1 MARMANPI
9 NKALAQWLLDRRNE
23 GFSREEVRAL
33 LIEHQYVEEDAE
45 RACVIA
51 FDCPPDDLESLLDDD
66 LQAEAANQTA
76 TWIEG
81 FEPSARIKLAETQNA
96 IPSDHGDIKVV
107 CRSERPYVIGLAN
120 VMTAEECKELIE
132 YSRYRITRAMVV
144 SPIDGSDLVDDR
156 RTSELVMHSRGE
168 SPLIAKL
175 DERISQLTG
184 IPSDHGEG
192 LQVMRYGV
200 GAEYAPHYDYFALGS
215 LGERRHLKHGQRV
228 ASLVIYLNDVD
239 AGGETIFPYGD
250 LSIAPQT
257 GHASYFAYTDKDGR
271 CDGMS
276 FHGGAPVR
284 AGEKWIATMW
294 IRDRPY
300 VASE

>member
-1 MARMANPI
+1 MANPI
-9 NKALAQWLLDRRNE
+9 NKELAQWLRDRRAEN
-23 GFSREEVRAL
+23 FTRDEVHAL
-33 LIEHQYVEEDAE
+33 LIEHHYAQEDAE
-45 RACVIA
+45 RATAIA
-51 FDCPPDDLESLLDDD
+51 FDCPPEDLESLLDDD
-66 LQAEAANQTA
+66 FQAEAANQTA

-81 FEPSARIKLAETQNA
+81 FEPTARIKRAETQNS
-96 IPSDHGDIKVV
+96 IPLDHGAIKVV

-120 VMTAEECKELIE
+120 VLTAEECHELIE
-132 YSRYRITRAMVV
+132 YSRYRISRAMVV

-156 RTSELVMHSRGE
+156 RTSELVMLSRGE

-175 DERISQLTG
+175 DERIAQLTG

-200 GAEYAPHYDYFALGS
+200 GAEYAPHYDYFAMGS

-228 ASLVIYLNDVD
+228 ATLVIYLNDVE

-257 GHASYFAYTDKDGR
+257 GHASYFAYTDEAGR
-271 CDGMS
+271 CDAMS
-276 FHGGAPVR
+276 FHGGAPVK

-300 VASE
+300 VAA